1 MGSNI
6 FRNLRGVCSAPRK
19 GKKKKDEKIQFEI
32 TWYNTHTDK
41 LKH

>member
-19 GKKKKDEKIQFEI
+19 GKKKKKTKKSNLKLHD
-32 TWYNTHTDK
+32 TTHTDE